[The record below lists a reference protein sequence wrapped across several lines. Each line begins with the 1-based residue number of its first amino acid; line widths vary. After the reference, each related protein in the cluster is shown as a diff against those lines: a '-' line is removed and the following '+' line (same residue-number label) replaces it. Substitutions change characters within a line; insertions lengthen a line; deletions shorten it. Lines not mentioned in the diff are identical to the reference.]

1 MNIVIP
7 MAGSGTRFAEHGY
20 DVPKPFITINNK
32 CMIEHVVDSLS
43 ALNSHKLIFICRV
56 EHLNN
61 DRIKLLT
68 SLGPNVNIVTVN
80 HKTDGAINTTL
91 LAQDLIN
98 TDEDLLIV
106 NSDQIVVVDIEK
118 VVADWQYNYD
128 GGILLFKSNEP
139 KWSYAK
145 CDDTMRVTEV
155 AEKRVISEFATCGI
169 YWFQCGSSYVKY
181 ANDMIKEND
190 RTNGEFYICPIYNR
204 FIRDSLYIQGSIV
217 DEMHG
222 LGTPEDLEKYI
233 ITK

>member
-7 MAGSGTRFAEHGY
+7 MAGSGTRFSEKGY
-20 DVPKPFITINNK
+20 DVPKPFIPINNK

-43 ALNSHKLIFICRV
+43 TLNSHKLIFICRT

-61 DRIKLLT
+61 DRVKLLN
-68 SLGPNVNIVTVN
+68 SLGPNVNIITID
-80 HKTDGAINTTL
+80 HQTDGAINTTL
-91 LAQDLIN
+91 LAQDWIN

-118 VVADWQYNYD
+118 VIQQWQYNYE
-128 GGILLFKSNEP
+128 GGIFLFKSSKP

-145 CDDTMRVTEV
+145 CDNTMRVTEV

-169 YWFQCGSSYVKY
+169 YWFKRGSSYVKY
-181 ANDMIKEND
+181 ANDMIEEND

-204 FIRDSLYIQGSIV
+204 FMRDNLHVQGSIV
-217 DEMHG
+217 DEMYG
-222 LGTPEDLEKYI
+222 VGTPEDLEKFLQ
-233 ITK
+233 T

>member
-7 MAGSGTRFAEHGY
+7 MAGSGTRFSACGY
-20 DVPKPFITINNK
+20 SDPKPFITINNK

-43 ALNSHKLIFICRV
+43 GLNSHKLIFICRI

-61 DRIKLLT
+61 DRVKLLN

-80 HKTDGAINTTL
+80 YKTDGAINTTL
-91 LAQDLIN
+91 LAKDLIN
-98 TDEDLLIV
+98 SDEDLLIV

-128 GGILLFKSNEP
+128 GGIFLFKSDEP

-145 CDDTMRVTEV
+145 CDHTMRVTAV
-155 AEKRVISEFATCGI
+155 AEKQVISEFATCGI
-169 YWFQCGSSYVKY
+169 YWFKHGSSYVKY

-204 FIRDSLYIQGSIV
+204 FIRDNLHVCGSIV

-222 LGTPEDLEKYI
+222 LGTPEDLVQYVL
-233 ITK
+233 